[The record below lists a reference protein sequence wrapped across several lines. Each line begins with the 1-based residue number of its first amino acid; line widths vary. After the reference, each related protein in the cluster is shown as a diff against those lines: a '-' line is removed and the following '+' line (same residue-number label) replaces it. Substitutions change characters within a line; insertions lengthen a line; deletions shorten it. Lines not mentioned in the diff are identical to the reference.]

1 MEIVIH
7 VDDLI
12 PEYKEKYKA
21 GLITNLNLDY
31 ATNGLHGWLGEEDVI
46 IFKFKNYGWIHDNKY
61 NTYEIYAD
69 SKQIKIE
76 IHDRRT
82 NR

>member
-12 PEYKEKYKA
+12 PEYKEKYKS
-21 GLITNLNLDY
+21 GLITSLHLDY
-31 ATNGLHGWLGEEDVI
+31 ATNGLHGWLREEDVI
-46 IFKFKNYGWIHDNKY
+46 IFKFKNYGWIHCNKS
-61 NTYEIYAD
+61 NTYEIYTD

-76 IHDRRT
+76 INDSRT
-82 NR
+82 N